1 MGGFCKYCVMHDG
14 CSSTEKA
21 ICNSSI
27 QKVKKATGKDGALE
41 RRQKMQCHK
50 RTLDTSVALI
60 QSAQKQKKTLS
71 FKNFHAKTRD
81 V

>member
-1 MGGFCKYCVMHDG
+1 MHDG

-21 ICNSSI
+21 TYNSSI
-27 QKVKKATGKDGALE
+27 QKLKKATGKDGALE

-50 RTLDTSVALI
+50 RALDTSVALI
-60 QSAQKQKKTLS
+60 QSAQKTLS
-71 FKNFHAKTRD
+71 FENFQAKPRD

>member
-1 MGGFCKYCVMHDG
+1 MHDG

-21 ICNSSI
+21 KCNSSI
-27 QKVKKATGKDGALE
+27 PKAEKATGKDGALE
-41 RRQKMQCHK
+41 RRQKMQCHQK
-50 RTLDTSVALI
+50 ALDTSVALI
-60 QSAQKQKKTLS
+60 QSAQKPKKTLS

>member
-1 MGGFCKYCVMHDG
+1 MMDVRV
-14 CSSTEKA
+14 
-21 ICNSSI
+21 
-27 QKVKKATGKDGALE
+27 QKKPNVIVPFQKLKKATGKDGALE

-50 RTLDTSVALI
+50 RALDTSVALI

-71 FKNFHAKTRD
+71 FKNFQAKTRD

>member
-1 MGGFCKYCVMHDG
+1 MMDVRV
-14 CSSTEKA
+14 
-21 ICNSSI
+21 
-27 QKVKKATGKDGALE
+27 QKKPNVTAPFKKLKKATGKDGALE

-50 RTLDTSVALI
+50 RALDTSVALI

-71 FKNFHAKTRD
+71 FKNFQAKPRD

>member
-1 MGGFCKYCVMHDG
+1 MMDVR
-14 CSSTEKA
+14 A
-21 ICNSSI
+21 
-27 QKVKKATGKDGALE
+27 QKKPNVTAPFQKLKNATGKDGALE

-50 RTLDTSVALI
+50 RALDTSVALI

-71 FKNFHAKTRD
+71 FKNFQAKPRN